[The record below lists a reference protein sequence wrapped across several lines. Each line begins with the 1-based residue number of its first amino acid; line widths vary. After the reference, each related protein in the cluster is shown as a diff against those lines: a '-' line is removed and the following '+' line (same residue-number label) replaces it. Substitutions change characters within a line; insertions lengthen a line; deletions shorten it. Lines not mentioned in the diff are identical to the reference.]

1 MKHTSEHTCES
12 AIYHNESPDIIKD
25 KCDIQYYPDL
35 NPEPAILDA
44 GNYLL
49 LGNLPLPWTI
59 ICNHNDQIP
68 NPIKGSSY
76 VIVDKSDLC
85 QCSISAGTWY
95 IQENIVYCTDKV
107 DTKIDLYYTVNM
119 AVMIYQFEDKISKQE
134 VTDITLYRK
143 PIEYDSLEPII
154 VLEEED
160 EILRQECPAV
170 SLKETM
176 QNILYKR
183 FATKQDYA
191 LAMNNPTNWFN
202 GDNKWYGFMAIGT
215 ILAVLFIPVIIF
227 VLVKF
232 FGLKFQFDKTSATIT
247 KLLTMVKV
255 IPPVKAECYL
265 DVSDWQILEI
275 IFKIVLFSVLI
286 YVSYKF
292 VRFVMSYVN
301 INNLAEIQSNFNFPT
316 TLLLDKTDLYLQFV
330 NTESIVN
337 VSIKVGSIFGYP
349 EDLSVEG
356 SLQRKSFTLDKQ
368 FMYDFLE
375 INWRDC
381 KINLNNLDLQL
392 PHVCQIPLTTKFF
405 LRKLFQNHRTM
416 YRLIACQTTSR
427 KVMVILPLC
436 DLYDYGT
443 EVNVISELTP
453 TSEEEVIEEG
463 VEDISTEQTY
473 ATVHGMEVN
482 GMSRL
487 EMNEI
492 MTN

>member
-1 MKHTSEHTCES
+1 
-12 AIYHNESPDIIKD
+12 
-25 KCDIQYYPDL
+25 
-35 NPEPAILDA
+35 
-44 GNYLL
+44 
-49 LGNLPLPWTI
+49 
-59 ICNHNDQIP
+59 
-68 NPIKGSSY
+68 
-76 VIVDKSDLC
+76 
-85 QCSISAGTWY
+85 
-95 IQENIVYCTDKV
+95 
-107 DTKIDLYYTVNM
+107 
-119 AVMIYQFEDKISKQE
+119 
-134 VTDITLYRK
+134 
-143 PIEYDSLEPII
+143 
-154 VLEEED
+154 
-160 EILRQECPAV
+160 
-170 SLKETM
+170 
-176 QNILYKR
+176 
-183 FATKQDYA
+183 
-191 LAMNNPTNWFN
+191 MNNPTNGFN
-202 GDNKWYGFMAIGT
+202 GDNKWYGFMAICT
-215 ILAVLFIPVIIF
+215 ILAVLFIPVVIF

-286 YVSYKF
+286 YVSCKF
-292 VRFVMSYVN
+292 VKFVMSYVN
-301 INNLAEIQSNFNFPT
+301 INNLAEIQSNFSFPT
-316 TLLLDKTDLYLQFV
+316 TFMLDKTDLYLQFV

-337 VSIKVGSIFGYP
+337 VSIKVGSMFGYP

-356 SLQRKSFTLDKQ
+356 SLQRKSFSLDKQ

-375 INWRDC
+375 INWGDC

-405 LRKLFQNHRTM
+405 LRKLFQNHRNM
-416 YRLIACQTTSR
+416 YRLIAYQTTSR

-463 VEDISTEQTY
+463 IEDPAEFFRNNSEQTY
-473 ATVHGMEVN
+473 ATVHEMEVN
-482 GMSRL
+482 GMSEL
-487 EMNEI
+487 KLNEI